1 LDLGRIEKI
10 LPIITNVDVLETDF
24 RVSVST

>member
-1 LDLGRIEKI
+1 LGRIEKI